1 MENTNNKM
9 IKVLHYAPGF
19 NSGGIESRL
28 LDWYRNIDKTK
39 IKFYLLKL
47 NQIDDSD
54 NLNEFQKMGGEYY
67 NLPSLK
73 MGSVIEYIKK
83 LTLFFKENKFD
94 VVHVHDLSTG
104 IFVLYAAKKAGISC
118 RILHSRTTDYLPNE
132 KNVSIKKLLKSLT
145 PSLAT
150 DYFACSYE
158 AGVWGVGEKKASLVK
173 VIKNGIQTDRFHFSE
188 DKRNSIRSELKID
201 NKFVI
206 GTIGRL
212 SPQKNL
218 MFLLDVFNQLQH
230 QHSNAVLVIVGEGS
244 MRSEIENKVRMYGLN
259 DKVLLLGERSNVWDY
274 YISFDVFVGTS
285 YYEGF
290 GTTAIESQAAG
301 TPTVLSTGFP
311 EVVCISNYITRLS
324 LDLSM
329 DSWVHT
335 ILNYKGIR
343 FNNESIELVEQHG
356 YSAYSV
362 AKELELFYI
371 KHIR

>member
-1 MENTNNKM
+1 M
-9 IKVLHYAPGF
+9 
-19 NSGGIESRL
+19 
-28 LDWYRNIDKTK
+28 
-39 IKFYLLKL
+39 
-47 NQIDDSD
+47 
-54 NLNEFQKMGGEYY
+54 
-67 NLPSLK
+67 
-73 MGSVIEYIKK
+73 
-83 LTLFFKENKFD
+83 
-94 VVHVHDLSTG
+94 
-104 IFVLYAAKKAGISC
+104 
-118 RILHSRTTDYLPNE
+118 
-132 KNVSIKKLLKSLT
+132 
-145 PSLAT
+145 
-150 DYFACSYE
+150 
-158 AGVWGVGEKKASLVK
+158 GVGEKKASLVK